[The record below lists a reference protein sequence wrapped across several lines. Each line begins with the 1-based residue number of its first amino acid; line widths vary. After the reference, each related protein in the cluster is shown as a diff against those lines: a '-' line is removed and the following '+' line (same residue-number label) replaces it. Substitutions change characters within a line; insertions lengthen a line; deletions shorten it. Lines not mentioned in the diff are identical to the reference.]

1 MENLLLSLSAE
12 CICFLQAC
20 LLGAVLGFFFD
31 IFRILRRA
39 FKCSNAVISAQDLLY
54 CFVAGY
60 ATFCFLLR
68 YCDGRLRWYVF
79 IGEIIGWVLFRLTL
93 GSLFVAA
100 GTAILT
106 AVVRVV
112 KTLLNVLMRLFKLI
126 LSPFVVFWRATKIKV
141 IFILKKCLDNV
152 KKVYHNR
159 KYRLK
164 KRVRI
169 LYNHYKPHLR
179 ERLRPKRQ
187 RGRRRDKA
195 QKA

>member
-12 CICFLQAC
+12 CICFLRAC
-20 LLGAVLGFFFD
+20 LLGAALGFLFD

-68 YCDGRLRWYVF
+68 FCDGRLRWYVF
-79 IGEIIGWVLFRLTL
+79 VGEIIGWVLFRLTL
-93 GSLFVAA
+93 GNLFVAA

-106 AVVRVV
+106 AVVKLV
-112 KTLLNVLMRLFKLI
+112 KTLWHVLMRLLKLI
-126 LSPFVVFWRATKIKV
+126 LSPFVAFWRAIKIKV
-141 IFILKKCLDNV
+141 IFILKKCLENV
-152 KKVYHNR
+152 KKVWHNR

-164 KRVRI
+164 KRVRL
-169 LYNHYKPHLR
+169 LYNYYKPHLR
-179 ERLRPKRQ
+179 EGLRLKRQ

-195 QKA
+195 KKA